1 VLIPF
6 SLILV
11 VSQSYRIM
19 VRIPVRDSQKEIE
32 AYKKIVN
39 NKINY

>member
-1 VLIPF
+1 
-6 SLILV
+6 
-11 VSQSYRIM
+11 M

-32 AYKKIVN
+32 SYKKIVN